1 MNLQDNKLELIT
13 NYRKVY
19 SDYIETIHVDL
30 LQQSDKYEKQTNKRT
45 QFMQKEKKTKINTP
59 CIKCNVNNHSM

>member
-19 SDYIETIHVDL
+19 SDFIESIDFDL
-30 LQQSDKYEKQTNKRT
+30 LQQSDKQDKQTNK
-45 QFMQKEKKTKINTP
+45 QKNTVYEERKTKNNTQ